1 MDGAIENPVNPADG
15 AGLGQAGGQ
24 GGGANVASTLPA
36 LGEILDRARV
46 VALPMRVRFRDVTT
60 REALLVEGPAGWG
73 EFAPFAEYGD
83 AEAAAWLRSALE
95 MAWQGP
101 PKPLRERV
109 PVNATVPAVAPGEV
123 AGVLGRFPGCRTIKV
138 KVGPSPSTP
147 SSLDDDA
154 ARVSAALDAI
164 PGALVRVDANRG
176 WTVAEAYEAARV
188 LGRIVAERDG
198 IFEYME
204 QPCAT
209 VPELAQL
216 RGEIAAGA
224 ERGDIVGGTLAGG
237 AIAVAAD
244 ESIRRAED
252 PLLVAHAGGA
262 DRAVVKAPP
271 LGGPRRLLAVAASLR
286 ELGLD
291 VTVSSALDTAVGMGA
306 GLAAAAALPA
316 GNAAEAIPACG
327 LGTGGFF
334 EEDVAE
340 PRALVDGKLSAVM
353 TEPDPA
359 RLSALAAPAE
369 RRDWWI
375 ARLRRCHEVLAA
387 EN

>member
-1 MDGAIENPVNPADG
+1 MDGAIDNHANPG
-15 AGLGQAGGQ
+15 CGLGDGSGNGVGCAGM
-24 GGGANVASTLPA
+24 LPA
-36 LGEILDRARV
+36 LDEIVDRARV
-46 VALPMRVRFRDVTT
+46 VSLPMRVRFRDVTQ

-83 AEAAAWLRSALE
+83 AEAAAWLASALE

-101 PKPLRERV
+101 PQPLRERV
-109 PVNATVPAVAPGEV
+109 PVNATVPSFPPAEV
-123 AGVLGRFPGCRTIKV
+123 AGILDLFPGCRTVKV

-147 SSLDDDA
+147 STLDDDA
-154 ARVSAALDAI
+154 ARVSAALAAI
-164 PGALVRVDANRG
+164 PGALVRVDANRA

-188 LGRIVAERDG
+188 LGRVVADAG
-198 IFEYME
+198 GQFEYME

-224 ERGDIVGGTLAGG
+224 ERGDIVGGTVAGG

-271 LGGPRRLLAVAASLR
+271 LGGPRRLLSVAASLR

-316 GNAAEAIPACG
+316 GADGTIPACG
-327 LGTGGFF
+327 LGTGGLF

-340 PRALVDGKLSAVM
+340 PRELVDGTLSAVM

-359 RLSALAAPAE
+359 RLGALAASGE

-375 ARLRRCHEVLAA
+375 ARLQRCYEVLAA
-387 EN
+387 EATGA

>member
-1 MDGAIENPVNPADG
+1 MDGAIDNPANPG
-15 AGLGQAGGQ
+15 TGQ
-24 GGGANVASTLPA
+24 GGAGEGVQLPA
-36 LGEILDRARV
+36 LDEIVERARV
-46 VALPMRVRFRDVTT
+46 VSLPMRVRFRDVTR

-83 AEAAAWLRSALE
+83 VEAASWLRSALE

-101 PKPLRERV
+101 PRPLRERV
-109 PVNATVPAVAPGEV
+109 PVNATVPSVPPAEV
-123 AGVLGRFPGCRTIKV
+123 AGILERFPGCRTVKV

-164 PGALVRVDANRG
+164 PGALVRVDANRA
-176 WTVAEAYEAARV
+176 WSVAEAYEAARV
-188 LGRIVAERDG
+188 LGRVVAERGG

-204 QPCAT
+204 QPCAS

-271 LGGPRRLLAVAASLR
+271 LGGPRRLLSVAGSLR

-291 VTVSSALDTAVGMGA
+291 VTVSSALDTAVGMGV

-316 GNAAEAIPACG
+316 GAGGTIPACG

-334 EEDVAE
+334 AEDVAE
-340 PRALVDGKLSAVM
+340 PRPIVEGSLPAVM

-359 RLSALAAPAE
+359 RLDALAAPGE

-375 ARLRRCHEVLAA
+375 ARLRRCYEGLAA
-387 EN
+387 EATGA

>member
-1 MDGAIENPVNPADG
+1 MDGAIDNPANPG
-15 AGLGQAGGQ
+15 NGQ
-24 GGGANVASTLPA
+24 GGAGGGVQLPV
-36 LGEILDRARV
+36 LDEIVERARV
-46 VALPMRVRFRDVTT
+46 VSLPMRVRFRDVAR

-83 AEAAAWLRSALE
+83 VEAASWLRSALE
-95 MAWQGP
+95 LAWQGP
-101 PKPLRERV
+101 PRPLRERV
-109 PVNATVPAVAPGEV
+109 PVNATVPSVPPTEV
-123 AGVLGRFPGCRTIKV
+123 AGILERFPGCRTVKV

-164 PGALVRVDANRG
+164 PGALVRVDANRA
-176 WTVAEAYEAARV
+176 WSVVEAYEAARV
-188 LGRIVAERDG
+188 LGRVVAERGG

-204 QPCAT
+204 QPCAS

-316 GNAAEAIPACG
+316 GAEGTIPACG

-334 EEDVAE
+334 AEDVAE
-340 PRALVDGKLSAVM
+340 PRPIVEGSLPAVM

-359 RLSALAAPAE
+359 RLDALAAPGE

-375 ARLRRCHEVLAA
+375 ARLRRCYEVLAA
-387 EN
+387 GGC